1 MYGKYLYGIISGGSD
16 TALGVRGL
24 VGANLVYNLAH
35 DGLSCVA
42 SDYTGGNF
50 DIMSRGELAQ
60 YLVTHQTVVEQV
72 VKRHPILPFKFGT
85 VLADSDEVH
94 RLLAQGH
101 SQFSLTLFWM
111 QDKVEVEVMA
121 TWAGGQIFE
130 ENVSGLEKLNADAPL
145 PPGQTNLSTPQ
156 SRQSYLERMVGFLK
170 PVSVDVQPHTPGSG
184 GVAMSVA
191 FLVEKARLET
201 FHERIKHLNALFYN
215 QIDFQTID
223 PLPPYSFATVEVN
236 RYSQEAIDEAKR
248 LLKLNGLSDE
258 VEVRKT
264 CRHMALEFNS
274 GRKPGD
280 KLTKTRLTALQRASD
295 LLVAYCRG
303 QAEKEGDFLIS
314 IRRSRSDEVQPPR
327 LVKIGA

>member
-1 MYGKYLYGIISGGSD
+1 M
-16 TALGVRGL
+16 
-24 VGANLVYNLAH
+24 
-35 DGLSCVA
+35 
-42 SDYTGGNF
+42 
-50 DIMSRGELAQ
+50 
-60 YLVTHQTVVEQV
+60 
-72 VKRHPILPFKFGT
+72 
-85 VLADSDEVH
+85 
-94 RLLAQGH
+94 
-101 SQFSLTLFWM
+101 FSLT
-111 QDKVEVEVMA
+111 
-121 TWAGGQIFE
+121 
-130 ENVSGLEKLNADAPL
+130 PL
-145 PPGQTNLSTPQ
+145 
-156 SRQSYLERMVGFLK
+156 
-170 PVSVDVQPHTPGSG
+170 
-184 GVAMSVA
+184 VAMSVA